1 MKSSEWN
8 LQNGI
13 FRMESSEW
21 NLQNDNTQNDNTQ
34 NDNTQNNNIQNNDSQ
49 MKIFRT
55 EISLVILFREKYQK
69 Q

>member
-1 MKSSEWN
+1 MSGKQCLEDN
-8 LQNGI
+8 IQNEI

-21 NLQNDNTQNDNTQ
+21 NLQNDNTQ

>member
-1 MKSSEWN
+1 MKYSEWN
-8 LQNGI
+8 I
-13 FRMESSEW
+13 
-21 NLQNDNTQNDNTQ
+21 QNDNTQNDNTQ